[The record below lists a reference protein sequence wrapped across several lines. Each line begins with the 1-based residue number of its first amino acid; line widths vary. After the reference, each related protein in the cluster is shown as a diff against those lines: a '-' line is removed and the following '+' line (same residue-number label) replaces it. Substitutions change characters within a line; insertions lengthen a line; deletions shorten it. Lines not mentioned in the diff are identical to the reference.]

1 MKKHLF
7 LLRVLSFF
15 IFLNFPITSFCYVE
29 NEADYIT
36 ISANS
41 ADVSTAKDRRY
52 LLYEVNFG
60 EGFNLRRDVY
70 MRVAQTVQ
78 ALRQKGDNY
87 VLVLPPWGNLYHW
100 RDRATRVPWRELFD
114 LQSLN
119 LFVPVIEFE
128 EFLEENGNIIDH
140 VVYLQHYA
148 EGWNNGQWEEK
159 FDVRKCINADN
170 YYAKNGNIWK
180 GFFYSYDIQAK
191 NLTCLS
197 IQGEARTL
205 ANAVSLMFSDL
216 RTVFIDRA
224 ETVLH
229 NSFGNDVYWRIR
241 RSMRYASHLLEY
253 AEEYRQKYLD
263 SNHDE
268 SWVDEYDQER
278 TAVGGNYIAA
288 HLRRQDFVRSHDK
301 DVPSLEEAAIQ
312 LKKICDKLSIKK
324 VFVATDADENE
335 IDQLSNLLSPHNI
348 ELFSFTS
355 ETPLSDGAVSIID
368 QIIASKARYFIGT
381 HSSTFSYRIREDREI
396 MHFSL
401 ESTFNDFCK
410 YSKDIGNK
418 DKCEQPAKWK
428 IVY

>member
-1 MKKHLF
+1 M
-7 LLRVLSFF
+7 
-15 IFLNFPITSFCYVE
+15 ITFCYVE

-36 ISANS
+36 ISTNS
-41 ADVSTAKDRRY
+41 ANVSTAKDRRY

-78 ALRQKGDNY
+78 SLRQKGDNY
-87 VLVLPPWGNLYHW
+87 ILVLPPWGNLYHW
-100 RDRATRVPWRELFD
+100 RDRARRVPWRELFD
-114 LQSLN
+114 LKSLN

-128 EFLEENGNIIDH
+128 EFLEDNGNVIDH
-140 VVYLQHYA
+140 VIYLQHYA

-170 YYAKNGNIWK
+170 YYAKDGNMWK
-180 GFFYSYDIQAK
+180 GFFYSYDNIKAK

-197 IQGEARTL
+197 IQGEAKTL
-205 ANAVSLMFSDL
+205 ANAISSMFFDL
-216 RTVFIDRA
+216 KTVFIDRA

-229 NSFGNDVYWRIR
+229 DSFGNEIYWRIR
-241 RSMRYASHLLEY
+241 RSMRYASNLREY
-253 AEEYRQKYLD
+253 AEEYRQEYLD
-263 SNHDE
+263 SNFEDDRITYPE
-268 SWVDEYDQER
+268 SWVDEYHQER
-278 TAVGGNYIAA
+278 SAVGGNYIAA
-288 HLRRQDFVRSHDK
+288 HLRRQDFIRSHDK

-312 LKKICDKLSIKK
+312 LKKICDKLLIKK
-324 VFVATDADENE
+324 VFVATDADQEE
-335 IDQLSNLLSPHNI
+335 IDQLSNLLSSHNI
-348 ELFSFTS
+348 KLYSFMPQTL
-355 ETPLSDGAVSIID
+355 LSDGAISIID

-401 ESTFNDFCK
+401 ESTFNNFCK